1 PSSVIPGTYNIQ
13 YSYTDANQCTKAV
26 IHTIQVIQE
35 QTVDR
40 TQLGDTLLRA
50 NAIYAQYSEN
60 PLYSSAAKIELQN
73 AITIGQFYYNNYLNY
88 DNTVMLEQTLA
99 LSNAITAFLQS
110 YNPVTVNT
118 DALEAKIIEANATYN
133 ANLPNV
139 GTNPGQYPASS
150 FIELQNQINIAQ
162 NKVDNPPATQL
173 EVDNAVIVLQNAID
187 AFIAT
192 QVPNPAVESITT
204 TPTLVKLVINETHTP
219 QVVYAP
225 VGSSGTIQWVSS
237 NTSIATVIAGTGLIT
252 AKAKGTTS
260 ITGTLLEDPSK
271 TVTVVVQVSGTP
283 ALTSATMNNLGN
295 KIILEFTEPMSE
307 PSASIYTDIQV
318 TGVNPYFYTVT
329 NAERDPSNMNVII
342 LSLGSVID
350 NPSLVSV
357 VYSGNSLQSEAG
369 ANVQSFNTKLTVDID
384 VIDVNILVYPTVTS
398 SKVTLVG
405 VGQADVIKLISSNG
419 QVVLSETV
427 NGDTQEI
434 DVTALA
440 QGSYTILVMSKN
452 TILVKAS
459 CIKK

>member
-1 PSSVIPGTYNIQ
+1 
-13 YSYTDANQCTKAV
+13 
-26 IHTIQVIQE
+26 
-35 QTVDR
+35 
-40 TQLGDTLLRA
+40 
-50 NAIYAQYSEN
+50 
-60 PLYSSAAKIELQN
+60 
-73 AITIGQFYYNNYLNY
+73 
-88 DNTVMLEQTLA
+88 
-99 LSNAITAFLQS
+99 
-110 YNPVTVNT
+110 